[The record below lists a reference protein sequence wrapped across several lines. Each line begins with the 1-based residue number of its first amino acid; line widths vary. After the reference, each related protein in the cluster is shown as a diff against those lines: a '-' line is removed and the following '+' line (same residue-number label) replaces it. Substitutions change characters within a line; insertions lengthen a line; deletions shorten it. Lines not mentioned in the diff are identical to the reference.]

1 MVTAVEMLIAAVV
14 DVVCA
19 VFVNRALISS
29 VPVIKFVC
37 AVVFSAFVS
46 AIVWLVVIFEF
57 VCTSMDAVVALIFC
71 DVDITAFV
79 CIAVVATISL
89 LVVAVVDASL
99 VIAVDAV
106 IV

>member
-1 MVTAVEMLIAAVV
+1 MLIAAVV

-19 VFVNRALISS
+19 VFVNRALISF

-37 AVVFSAFVS
+37 AVTVLFSVFVS
-46 AIVWLVVIFEF
+46 SIVWLVVIFEF
-57 VCTSMDAVVALIFC
+57 VCTSMDAVVALIFS

-99 VIAVDAV
+99 VIAVEAV